1 MVISKWLLV
10 IGSETPAVICLL
22 SSVFGPL
29 HLSRALYKSALFMQN
44 KANFRKAKMKLNFY
58 LTKDYDNER
67 LHRRGKNKANQTQ
80 SPRQIREIHP
90 S

>member
-29 HLSRALYKSALFMQN
+29 HLSRALYKSAHFMQN
-44 KANFRKAKMKLNFY
+44 KANLLDAQMNVSSV
-58 LTKDYDNER
+58 LTKDYENKR
-67 LHRRGKNKANQTQ
+67 LCRCGENKPDQTQ
-80 SPRQIREIHP
+80 TFLNIVR
-90 S
+90 

>member
-29 HLSRALYKSALFMQN
+29 HLSRTLYKSALFMQN
-44 KANFRKAKMKLNFY
+44 KPNLLDAQMNVSSA
-58 LTKDYDNER
+58 LTKYYENEHLR
-67 LHRRGKNKANQTQ
+67 RRGENKPNQSQ
-80 SPRQIREIHP
+80 FHLRPKM
-90 S
+90 

>member
-29 HLSRALYKSALFMQN
+29 HLSRALYKSALFVQN
-44 KANFRKAKMKLNFY
+44 KPNFRKARIKLTFY
-58 LTKDYDNER
+58 LTKDYE
-67 LHRRGKNKANQTQ
+67 NK
-80 SPRQIREIHP
+80 
-90 S
+90 